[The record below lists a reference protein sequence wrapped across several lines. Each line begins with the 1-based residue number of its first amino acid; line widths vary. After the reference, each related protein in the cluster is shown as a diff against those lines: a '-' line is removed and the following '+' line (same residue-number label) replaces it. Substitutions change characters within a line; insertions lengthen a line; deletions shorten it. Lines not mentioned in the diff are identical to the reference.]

1 MASVLAGARDCSV
14 NDLRVTQT
22 HFIQSANHVVI
33 HNSASIVLSQTHRTT
48 RYKRNKRLAPP
59 DSYCLPGTRKGVF
72 EELHSWVK
80 TRNEITVEAD
90 SISDPGGDSRRDK
103 GAAKPIC
110 WLYDFVGCGKSAIAQ
125 SIAEEYARRNRLA
138 VSFRNAGDR
147 SSIDRFAVTLAHQIA
162 LNVPGAKAL
171 IEQTIVSDEGLKD
184 ASACSLKYQ
193 LEPLVYDH
201 LLNALK
207 DCVGSEEGPYLML
220 VDGLDEDKEGISVF
234 IKTSIEFFSRNPAIP
249 VRLLITSR
257 IEEHIRTFIEG
268 EESIYLIDL
277 VSKSSRTDVAS
288 LMKTT
293 FMNAR
298 KHDRALRALGDT
310 WPEPQDMDQ
319 LVDYCDR
326 SFIFGST
333 LGRFILKGSGE
344 DDPRTPM
351 DRLPLALKI
360 NPGLDGVFIEILSRA
375 QILPHFHMIMSTI
388 ACIQTPLSIVTMAA
402 LLCLSTYAITRVLV
416 VLQAILQVPGRDGV
430 PVSLFHT
437 SLRDFLRDKTRSG
450 ELHSPPSHHTYLMH
464 RCLDLLVGMDL
475 SADAEC
481 CKYALLYWP
490 AHLEI
495 ALTSDETF
503 DWEAALGSP
512 YKLFDSN
519 KSSLKSNFKARWVE
533 CRPLHLTLSEGEWA
547 EMMRNFRRADVA
559 SRGRGLVDE
568 IRIDIFQG
576 FCTLMSA
583 INSDSWKLHFA
594 IRRSE
599 DISINIEFN
608 RTRVASSDDERYKIP
623 GGSKVTIKDDLNIGL
638 YSFDTLP

>member
-1 MASVLAGARDCSV
+1 MRDFLMGALHINFFTDLFRLLSPITDAS
-14 NDLRVTQT
+14 
-22 HFIQSANHVVI
+22 
-33 HNSASIVLSQTHRTT
+33 
-48 RYKRNKRLAPP
+48 YKRNKRFAPP

-110 WLYDFVGCGKSAIAQ
+110 WLYGFVGCGKSAIAQ

-171 IEQTIVSDEGLKD
+171 IKQTIVSDEGLKD
-184 ASACSLKYQ
+184 ASACSLEYQ
-193 LEPLVYDH
+193 LEPLVYDP

-220 VDGLDEDKEGISVF
+220 VDGLDECKDKEGISVF

-319 LVDYCDR
+319 LVDHCDR

-333 LGRFILKGSGE
+333 LARFILKGSGE

-360 NPGLDGVFIEILSRA
+360 NPGLDGVYIEILSRA

-416 VLQAILQVPGRDGV
+416 VLQAILQVPGRDDV

-437 SLRDFLRDKTRSG
+437 SLRDFLTDKTRSG

-464 RCLDLLVGMDL
+464 RCLDLLVGMDP

-503 DWEAALGSP
+503 DWEAAIGSP
-512 YKLFDSN
+512 SKLFDSN
-519 KSSLKSNFKARWVE
+519 KSSLKSNFKARVGGDDAQLPKSR
-533 CRPLHLTLSEGEWA
+533 CRYSCT
-547 EMMRNFRRADVA
+547 
-559 SRGRGLVDE
+559 VDE
-568 IRIDIFQG
+568 
-576 FCTLMSA
+576 
-583 INSDSWKLHFA
+583 SD
-594 IRRSE
+594 
-599 DISINIEFN
+599 
-608 RTRVASSDDERYKIP
+608 RV
-623 GGSKVTIKDDLNIGL
+623 
-638 YSFDTLP
+638 